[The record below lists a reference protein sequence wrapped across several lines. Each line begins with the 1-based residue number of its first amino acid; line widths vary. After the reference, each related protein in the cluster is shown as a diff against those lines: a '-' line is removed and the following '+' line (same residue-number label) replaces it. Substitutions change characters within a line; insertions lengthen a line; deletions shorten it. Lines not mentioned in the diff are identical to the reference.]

1 MDDLTF
7 SARRAG
13 AVATMPTRA
22 ADAPDIETRFRTLV
36 QSPLRAGILRYLS
49 SRPDES
55 FDVEAL
61 MHTFGRLSLDVEN
74 CVKEL
79 VDFGVAQILRGTTPP
94 RYMSERPTND
104 IAAELLDNFLERRA
118 TVTTEDQSPAV
129 QRFREMIG
137 RDEKMLIV
145 FEWIRTAAKSDIS
158 VLLLGPTGS
167 GKELVARMIHDLSRR
182 SAAKFQA
189 VNCAALPDTLFE
201 SEIFGYEKGAFTGA
215 HDRKPGRLELAND
228 GTLFLDEIA
237 DMSLIAQAKL
247 LRVLEER
254 RFERLGGQKS
264 ISVDFR
270 LISATNRPLEQ
281 FVRDGRFREDLY
293 YRVNAFAIRLP
304 SLRERQV
311 DIPVLAQR
319 FLARYCAAQGLPLD
333 SKNFSREALDLLLGY
348 HWPGNIRELESTVA
362 RAALSAPGRTIRA
375 TDVEFLHAMAAT
387 PQQSGDRLPSLA
399 DAERAHIVRVLEAVQ
414 WNKKEA
420 ARVLDISRGTLY
432 RKIVEYQLEP
442 EPRVNGRRP
451 VDVDV

>member
-1 MDDLTF
+1 
-7 SARRAG
+7 
-13 AVATMPTRA
+13 V
-22 ADAPDIETRFRTLV
+22 
-36 QSPLRAGILRYLS
+36 
-49 SRPDES
+49 
-55 FDVEAL
+55 
-61 MHTFGRLSLDVEN
+61 
-74 CVKEL
+74 
-79 VDFGVAQILRGTTPP
+79 
-94 RYMSERPTND
+94 
-104 IAAELLDNFLERRA
+104 
-118 TVTTEDQSPAV
+118 
-129 QRFREMIG
+129 
-137 RDEKMLIV
+137 
-145 FEWIRTAAKSDIS
+145 
-158 VLLLGPTGS
+158 
-167 GKELVARMIHDLSRR
+167 
-182 SAAKFQA
+182 AKFQA

-333 SKNFSREALDLLLGY
+333 SKSFAREALDLFSTY
-348 HWPGNIRELESTVA
+348 QWPGNIRELESTVS
-362 RAALSAPGRTIRA
+362 RAALSAPGRVIRA
-375 TDVEFLHAMAAT
+375 QDIEFLHAAMAGPAPT
-387 PQQSGDRLPSLA
+387 GDRLPSLA
-399 DAERAHIVRVLEAVQ
+399 EAERAHIVRVLEAVQ

-432 RKIVEYQLEP
+432 RKIVDYTLEP
-442 EPRVNGRRP
+442 EPRPNRKSREANA
-451 VDVDV
+451 

>member
-7 SARRAG
+7 SARRAS
-13 AVATMPTRA
+13 ASATAKTAEP
-22 ADAPDIETRFRTLV
+22 ADLDLRFRSLV
-36 QSPLRAGILRYLS
+36 QSPLRAGLLRYLS
-49 SRPDES
+49 ARPEES
-55 FDVEAL
+55 FDVESL
-61 MHTFGRLSLDVEN
+61 MQTFGRLKLDVDN
-74 CVKEL
+74 CVREL
-79 VDFGVAQILRGTTPP
+79 VDFGVAAIVPASSPP
-94 RYMSERPTND
+94 RYLASRPANE
-104 IAAELLDNFLERRA
+104 AVGELLDHFLERRA
-118 TVTTEDQSPAV
+118 TVSTEDQSPSV

-158 VLLLGPTGS
+158 VLILGPTGS
-167 GKELVARMIHDLSRR
+167 GKEVVARMIHELSRR
-182 SAAKFQA
+182 SVAKFQA

-215 HDRKPGRLELAND
+215 HDRKPGRLELANE
-228 GTLFLDEIA
+228 GTLFLDEIG

-254 RFERLGGQKS
+254 RFERLGGHKS

-333 SKNFSREALDLLLGY
+333 SKGFSKEALELLCTY
-348 HWPGNIRELESTVA
+348 QWPGNIRELESTVS
-362 RAALSAPGRTIRA
+362 RAALSAPGRSIRPS
-375 TDVEFLHAMAAT
+375 DIEFLHAST
-387 PQQSGDRLPSLA
+387 PTAPITGDHLPTLA
-399 DAERAHIVRVLEAVQ
+399 EAERAHIIRVLEAVD

-420 ARVLDISRGTLY
+420 ARVLAISRGTLY
-432 RKIVEYQLEP
+432 RKIVDYQLEP
-442 EPRVNGRRP
+442 EVRPTGRKSREP
-451 VDVDV
+451 AS